1 MTFVHLSQ
9 ARVPSGEAAPRTI
22 RQRSQS
28 LASVREAITAG
39 DTITQQAHELVTSQR
54 EDRDRLL
61 EEIKNAGGTFL
72 IQVPAQASLAM
83 KADLNM
89 PWNKLREMRR

>member
-28 LASVREAITAG
+28 LASVRQAITAG
-39 DTITQQAHELVTSQR
+39 DTTTQQAHELIATQR
-54 EDRDRLL
+54 EDRDKLI
-61 EEIKNAGGTFL
+61 EEIKNAGSTFL
-72 IQVPAQASLAM
+72 IQVPVRDSLAM

-89 PWNKLREMRR
+89 PWNQLREMRR